1 MTNNNE
7 KEKRAGVGVDSTG
20 GSVID
25 PTANVIALNDAATK
39 RQDDLREEFKQYVE
53 SQLKHVDEASRMRAE
68 HITIIAQHEAKRLDH
83 MRDAQLQHVEEM
95 ARLRADHTQDL
106 LKAEASR
113 INAIREVDV
122 GSVATANERAQ
133 QQAVVLANQV
143 ATSAETLRALV
154 ATTNAAVAT
163 SMSNMSTQFSER
175 ISLLEKSSY
184 MGKGKEEVSDPM
196 LKRLYEE
203 MRAMNEY
210 STSTTGKGAGMHQMW
225 AVIVAAIATVGVVI
239 MMAERFVR

>member
-1 MTNNNE
+1 MNQDQPET
-7 KEKRAGVGVDSTG
+7 RPGVGVDSSG
-20 GSVID
+20 GSVVD
-25 PTANVIALNDAATK
+25 PTENVKALNQASDR
-39 RQDDLREEFKQYVE
+39 RQDDLRGAFEKYVE
-53 SQLKHVDEASRMRAE
+53 SQLHHVAEASRMRAE
-68 HITIIAQHEAKRLDH
+68 HATVLSQHEAKRLDH

-95 ARLRADHTQDL
+95 ARLRADHTSAL
-106 LKAEASR
+106 LHAEASR

-154 ATTNAAVAT
+154 ASTNAAVAA

-196 LKRLYEE
+196 LARLYTE

-210 STSTTGKGAGMHQMW
+210 STSTAGKGAGMHQMW
-225 AVIVAAIATVGVVI
+225 AVIVAAVAAVGAVVLI
-239 MMAERFVR
+239 IERLAR